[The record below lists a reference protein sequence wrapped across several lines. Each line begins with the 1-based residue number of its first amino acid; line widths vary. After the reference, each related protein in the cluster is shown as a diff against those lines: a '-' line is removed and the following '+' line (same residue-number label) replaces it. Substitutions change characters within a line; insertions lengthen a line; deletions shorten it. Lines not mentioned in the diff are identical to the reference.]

1 MKAGILFSGGKDSCY
16 ALYKAKDEVKCL
28 ISIIPER
35 DDSYM
40 YHPTDVSLVKFQALA
55 LSLPI
60 IIQHSKAIK
69 EKELVDLTK
78 ALEQAKMEYGIEG
91 IYTGAIASNYQ
102 KTRIEKI
109 CKELNLE
116 CINPLWGQ
124 DQEVI
129 LKEMIKEFDIR
140 IVKIAAEGLT
150 KEFLGKKIDEETFE
164 KLKQLKKKF
173 KINVAG
179 EGGEIETIV
188 LNGPIF
194 KKRIVVKKAKKVM
207 ESENQGSWLIEEVE
221 IKA

>member
-16 ALYKAKDEVKCL
+16 ALYKATDDVKCL

-55 LSLPI
+55 LNLPI

-69 EKELVDLTK
+69 EKELQDLEK
-78 ALEQAKMEYGIEG
+78 ALEQAKKEYGIEG

-109 CKELNLE
+109 CKKLNLK

-124 DQEVI
+124 DQEDI

-140 IVKIAAEGLT
+140 IIKIAAEGFT
-150 KEFLGKKIDEETFE
+150 KEFLGKRIDEKTFE

-173 KINVAG
+173 KINVAA
-179 EGGEIETIV
+179 EGGEYESVV

-194 KKRIVVKKAKKVM
+194 KKRILIKKAKKIM
-207 ESENQGSWLIEEVE
+207 ESNNVGSWLIEEVE
-221 IKA
+221 IKS

>member
-1 MKAGILFSGGKDSCY
+1 MKVGILFSGGKDSCY
-16 ALYKAKDEVKCL
+16 ALYKATDDVKCL

-55 LSLPI
+55 LNLPI

-69 EKELVDLTK
+69 EKELQDLVK
-78 ALEQAKMEYGIEG
+78 ALEQAKKEYGIEG
-91 IYTGAIASNYQ
+91 IYTGTIASNYQ

-109 CKELNLE
+109 CKKLNLE

-124 DQEVI
+124 DQEDI

-150 KEFLGKKIDEETFE
+150 KEFLGKRIDEETFK
-164 KLKQLKKKF
+164 KLKSLN
-173 KINVAG
+173 IHVVG
-179 EGGEIETIV
+179 EGGEYESVV

-194 KKRIVVKKAKKVM
+194 KKRILIKKAKKVM
-207 ESENQGSWLIEEVE
+207 ESDNIGSWLIEEVE
-221 IKA
+221 IKP